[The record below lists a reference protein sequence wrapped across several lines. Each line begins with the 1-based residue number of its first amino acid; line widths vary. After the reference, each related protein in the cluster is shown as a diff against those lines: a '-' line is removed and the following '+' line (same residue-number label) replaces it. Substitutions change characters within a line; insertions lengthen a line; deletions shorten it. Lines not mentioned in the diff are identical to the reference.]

1 LQGTAKAASE
11 VPRQIANANTL
22 FNVINTLL
30 FIGFSVWFAKLA
42 ERLVPE
48 RKTPAGVIAEPEFL
62 DDSALAVPAVALQQ
76 ARLEVGR
83 IGGIALAML
92 NDLGPALKDRDMA
105 RVQAVARRDDE
116 IDILEAEILR
126 YLGRIRTGMLTEEES
141 KELERLMA
149 ATDNIES
156 LADVIET
163 DIVALARKAADIS
176 SVSGE
181 ETRAKL
187 AEIYLSVVAAFEHAV
202 KAIQDNDQQAAESAL
217 MMKSTIREQTESF
230 LGWRAARLSAD
241 DPDYLKL
248 VRLQMSFVD
257 QMRRIYT
264 LTKRIAKVALPPALA
279 QQV

>member
-1 LQGTAKAASE
+1 
-11 VPRQIANANTL
+11 
-22 FNVINTLL
+22 
-30 FIGFSVWFAKLA
+30 
-42 ERLVPE
+42 LVPE
-48 RKTPAGVIAEPEFL
+48 RKTPEGVIAEPEFL
-62 DDSALAVPAVALQQ
+62 DESALAVPAVALQQ

-92 NDLGPALKDRDMA
+92 NDLGPAWKDRDST
-105 RVQAVARRDDE
+105 RVEAVARRDDE

-141 KELERLMA
+141 KELERLMT

-187 AEIYLSVVAAFEHAV
+187 GEIYLSVVAAFEHAV

-230 LGWRAARLSAD
+230 LGWKAARLSAD
-241 DPDYLKL
+241 DPDYLEL

-279 QQV
+279 QQI